1 MVSPEKVFK
10 TLNIQF
16 CKVPLSAMKLFL
28 LVLLIFKWSQSS
40 SGQVKLAQLLLH
52 PELMQVYQTDPK
64 HNIIFIES
72 SGRNYLEARQACAIE
87 SAARTQ
93 SN

>member
-1 MVSPEKVFK
+1 MVSPEKTFHTPEYSV
-10 TLNIQF
+10 
-16 CKVPLSAMKLFL
+16 CKVPLSAMKLLFL
-28 LVLLIFKWSQSS
+28 ILLIFKWSKSS
-40 SGQVKLAQLLLH
+40 TGQVKLAQLLVH
-52 PELMQVYQTDPK
+52 PKLMQVYQADPK
-64 HNIIFIES
+64 HNVIFIES